1 MASNSQTSSQV
12 KEKAKGN
19 YFTWT
24 PELEKVLGTCLIDQ
38 MAQGNKCDRKLAWKS
53 SSWTAAIKAL
63 YVHQKTWAK
72 HHEILYPLLVSSNSD
87 SPITWDYV
95 KGRIAIH
102 DENVWNE
109 RLQANPQLAPYRNKI
124 VIENW
129 NDICAIFSQDRADGQ
144 GAATFEENNAE
155 NEVNS
160 FNIGDPSEEIHN
172 QSEAMRLLLAR
183 QKRKE
188 GTSSACSQG
197 SRKKPTSMQAP
208 DYMTQMAPEFSD
220 YILGERKKT
229 KLVIAQK
236 TKITPQQ
243 ILSELKEID
252 LDNMQKIKAVDMM
265 ILNRVMFDTFVGF
278 LVELKYKWLMAK
290 LDKEN

>member
-1 MASNSQTSSQV
+1 MASNSQASSQV
-12 KEKAKGN
+12 KEKGKEN

-24 PELEKVLGTCLIDQ
+24 PEMDKILGTCFIDQ
-38 MAQGNKCDRKLAWKS
+38 MAQGNKCDGKLAWKS
-53 SSWTAAIKAL
+53 SSWTAAINAL
-63 YVHQKTWAK
+63 YVHLK
-72 HHEILYPLLVSSNSD
+72 
-87 SPITWDYV
+87 
-95 KGRIAIH
+95 
-102 DENVWNE
+102 
-109 RLQANPQLAPYRNKI
+109 NKI

-129 NDICAIFSQDRADGQ
+129 DDICAIFSQGRADGQ

-188 GTSSACSQG
+188 GTSYACSQG
-197 SRKKPTSMQAP
+197 SRKKPTSTQAP
-208 DYMTQMAPEFSD
+208 DYMTQMAAKCSD
-220 YILGERKKT
+220 YMLGERKKT
-229 KLVIAQK
+229 ELVIAQK

-252 LDNMQKIKAVDMM
+252 LDDMQKIKIVDMM
-265 ILNRVMFDTFVGF
+265 MLNRVMFDTFVG
-278 LVELKYKWLMAK
+278 LPVELKYKWLMAK